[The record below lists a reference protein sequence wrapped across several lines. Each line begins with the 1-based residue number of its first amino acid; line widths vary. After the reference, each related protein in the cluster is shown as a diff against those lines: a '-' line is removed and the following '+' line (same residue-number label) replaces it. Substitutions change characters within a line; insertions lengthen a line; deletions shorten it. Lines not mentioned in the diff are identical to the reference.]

1 MKKILAIVCAIAVFV
16 SSLSG
21 ALIFTFADPAEQ
33 TEEGSAITLP
43 AVKDAEGKLISL
55 YPDTDLTGL
64 GVVGSDKIDVVKNT
78 TDLPFTSLY
87 AATGSDAV
95 NFAPVEAK
103 GHKGIMMYVE
113 IPDIGP
119 VTHTYDNS
127 NEYTTDQFRFGLT
140 FMGYEKTTPD
150 ESRGIYQYGGT
161 MYSMPVGDSQWTA
174 ESMEFYGMQ
183 LEYGFK
189 GYVYFPFA
197 NFTAEDHNFTE
208 DTVITSVTIRQLK
221 NTTDVFQNA
230 DTNKVY
236 YGYVTEENPLVYSIP
251 MFVKDDTT
259 TDNPSTKSIVVGEK
273 EYFLDKRNT
282 PY

>member
-64 GVVGSDKIDVVKNT
+64 GVVGSDKTSVVKNT

-95 NFAPVEAK
+95 NFVPVNAK

-119 VTHTYDNS
+119 VTHNYGE
-127 NEYTTDQFRFGLT
+127 NEYTTDQFRFGVN
-140 FMGYEKTTPD
+140 FAGYEKSTPND
-150 ESRGIYQYGGT
+150 SHVIYQYARLG
-161 MYSMPVGDSQWTA
+161 S
-174 ESMEFYGMQ
+174 
-183 LEYGFK
+183 
-189 GYVYFPFA
+189 
-197 NFTAEDHNFTE
+197 
-208 DTVITSVTIRQLK
+208 
-221 NTTDVFQNA
+221 
-230 DTNKVY
+230 
-236 YGYVTEENPLVYSIP
+236 
-251 MFVKDDTT
+251 
-259 TDNPSTKSIVVGEK
+259 
-273 EYFLDKRNT
+273 
-282 PY
+282 